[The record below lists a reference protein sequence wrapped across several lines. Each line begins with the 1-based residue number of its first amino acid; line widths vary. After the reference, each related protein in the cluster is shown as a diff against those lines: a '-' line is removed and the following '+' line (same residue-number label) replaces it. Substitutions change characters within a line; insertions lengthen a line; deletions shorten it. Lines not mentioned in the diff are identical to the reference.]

1 MNKKGF
7 IFIET
12 VVTVVVLS
20 TSLLLLYSSYSNTIY
35 KEKDKIYYDD
45 LAYIYR
51 TNYIK
56 KFLIENSNI
65 ENIKKNDKNASSFF
79 DTTYIVTIGTGFDNM
94 FTSEQIK
101 MKESLDNIYA
111 NFNINQMILMKS
123 DILNDCEDLQKP
135 NCKNSYENISFGMAN
150 YIRSLNPEYS
160 EYFLVVEYTEKVE
173 ARNIKKCTPASGSS
187 CSSFYTSLGI

>member
-45 LAYIYR
+45 LSYIYR

-56 KFLIENSNI
+56 NFLTQNSNI
-65 ENIKKNDKNASSFF
+65 A
-79 DTTYIVTIGTGFDNM
+79 
-94 FTSEQIK
+94 
-101 MKESLDNIYA
+101 
-111 NFNINQMILMKS
+111 
-123 DILNDCEDLQKP
+123 
-135 NCKNSYENISFGMAN
+135 
-150 YIRSLNPEYS
+150 
-160 EYFLVVEYTEKVE
+160 
-173 ARNIKKCTPASGSS
+173 
-187 CSSFYTSLGI
+187 